1 MTMVL
6 VGASTALSQ
15 QTPCD
20 VFCHSR
26 LAREAEATRDYAQ
39 FETHV
44 RDVAAL
50 APSHPGVVYQM
61 ARAFTL
67 RGAPDSAVAWLGRL
81 GRMGDTRDPNADS
94 VFGPLRSRPGYADA
108 RNRLLA
114 NRLPMLAGTR
124 ALELDDPDFVPE
136 AIAYDSTRRRFLA
149 GSLSKRLVAAVA
161 PNGATS
167 TFIPH
172 EPEMLRVVGIHIDA
186 PRGRLWFA
194 TWAPDTTT
202 RADSI
207 EPLSITRLFLADL
220 ATGRITRSWVPD
232 GGRRGHLLNDFVVMT
247 DGSLFVTDTERGWI
261 YRLRSPTDTLEVFL
275 EPPPGRF
282 STANGITTTP
292 DGRTL
297 YVAFLEGLAR
307 VDVATREIA
316 LLPAP
321 DSVSTATVDGLY
333 WYRESLIAVQATPE
347 RVVRY
352 ELSADGRRVVSG
364 AVLERGY
371 PVVRQP
377 TTGVIVGSR
386 FYYIANSQYGRLDD
400 RGGPLAPQAGT
411 LVRTAVR
418 VIELR

>member
-1 MTMVL
+1 
-6 VGASTALSQ
+6 
-15 QTPCD
+15 
-20 VFCHSR
+20 
-26 LAREAEATRDYAQ
+26 
-39 FETHV
+39 
-44 RDVAAL
+44 
-50 APSHPGVVYQM
+50 
-61 ARAFTL
+61 
-67 RGAPDSAVAWLGRL
+67 
-81 GRMGDTRDPNADS
+81 
-94 VFGPLRSRPGYADA
+94 
-108 RNRLLA
+108 
-114 NRLPMLAGTR
+114 
-124 ALELDDPDFVPE
+124 
-136 AIAYDSTRRRFLA
+136 
-149 GSLSKRLVAAVA
+149 
-161 PNGATS
+161 
-167 TFIPH
+167 
-172 EPEMLRVVGIHIDA
+172 
-186 PRGRLWFA
+186 
-194 TWAPDTTT
+194 
-202 RADSI
+202 
-207 EPLSITRLFLADL
+207 
-220 ATGRITRSWVPD
+220 VPD